1 MEENPPITQEDV
13 SEKLKEDFGIDY
25 TPKEEETK
33 PVEAKIIDEPVQ
45 AKSEVVETQ
54 LVEQPQPKSEPTTQP
69 KAEEKSECEQF
80 LDYMKGRYGST
91 DFLDVVK
98 AYRKGIDKVLDGL
111 GIKTWEELKNRCENE
126 GFIFNPENAYKEA
139 KALEYRYNELCK

>member
-1 MEENPPITQEDV
+1 MEENPPITLEDV
-13 SEKLKEDFGIDY
+13 SEKLKDDFDIDY
-25 TPKEEETK
+25 TPKEEEIK

-45 AKSEVVETQ
+45 AKAEVVETKP
-54 LVEQPQPKSEPTTQP
+54 VEESKPEP
-69 KAEEKSECEQF
+69 KAETKVPEKSECEQF

-98 AYRKGIDKVLDGL
+98 AYRKGIDTVLNSL
-111 GIKTWEELKNRCENE
+111 GITTWEELKNRVENE
-126 GFIFNPENAYKEA
+126 GFVFNPENAYKEA